1 MDSWTEQV
9 KRILDRAP
17 TRALP
22 LSRLLQLLREE
33 GVAVSGREEWILRRI
48 TEQPEAFKVIPD
60 RLGPWVVWAG
70 EGDPGSPWY
79 PSRRFG
85 RDPWVMTC
93 SPVTSSLGIEGK
105 VVGRIQ
111 ESLQAWGRELDDGSP
126 VAVARWIGANQKA
139 ARTFGE
145 FFRGEG
151 APPRIDRSTNHP
163 PRRSRGKRSPGRKPP
178 PGSPGT
184 PRGGSRS

>member
-22 LSRLLQLLREE
+22 LSRLLQLLKEE

-60 RLGPWVVWAG
+60 RLGPWVVRAG
-70 EGDPGSPWY
+70 DGEPVSPWF

-85 RDPWVMTC
+85 RDPWVMAC
-93 SPVTSSLGIEGK
+93 SPVTPTLGLDGQ

-111 ESLQAWGRELDDGSP
+111 ESLQAWGREDWTIWGWEHL
-126 VAVARWIGANQKA
+126 
-139 ARTFGE
+139 
-145 FFRGEG
+145 
-151 APPRIDRSTNHP
+151 PRHRYWVCSYLLP
-163 PRRSRGKRSPGRKPP
+163 YCFQGRELLELL
-178 PGSPGT
+178 
-184 PRGGSRS
+184 